1 MVFSSSLVSY
11 GVGASGNAISLMD
24 TGAIP
29 LMDTGAIPFYLGL
42 RRQLNIA
49 DCKLSLDL
57 PMVEHI

>member
-11 GVGASGNAISLMD
+11 GVGASGNAIS
-24 TGAIP
+24 